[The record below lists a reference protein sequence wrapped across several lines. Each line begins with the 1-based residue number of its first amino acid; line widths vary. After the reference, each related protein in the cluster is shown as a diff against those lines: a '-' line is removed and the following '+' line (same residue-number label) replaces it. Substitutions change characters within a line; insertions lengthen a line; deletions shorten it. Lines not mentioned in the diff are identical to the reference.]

1 MMSLPVTVLRGL
13 IRFYQ
18 WAVSPWLGANC
29 RFDPSCS
36 RYAETAITR
45 FGPWRGVYLAIRR
58 LLRCHPWGGQGYDPV
73 PERRRL

>member
-1 MMSLPVTVLRGL
+1 MNLPVTVLRGL

-18 WAVSPWLGANC
+18 WTISPWLGANC

-36 RYAETAITR
+36 SYAEIAITR
-45 FGPWRGVYLAIRR
+45 FGVWRGGYLAIRR